1 MQRHGGMPQGWQAPI
16 PAFPQRGKERKPE
29 GEGSHLSRLYSLPRW
44 GRVRVGATRRGRSP
58 LTPALSRLRER
69 EFILNS

>member
-1 MQRHGGMPQGWQAPI
+1 MQRHGGMDQAWLAPI

-29 GEGSHLSRLYSLPRW
+29 GEEVHPP
-44 GRVRVGATRRGRSP
+44 P
-58 LTPALSRLRER
+58 LTPALSRKRER